1 MRIAILYNND
11 IYSNEALN
19 HLLPS
24 LVDHDVGL
32 FFSQRVGPIKDRD
45 HRLLRLGFM
54 EQTLFTDLL
63 FPLMEEH
70 GLLAERFTF
79 RQLAERFC
87 EVIRPLTNINSPEES
102 ALLAAFAPDLI
113 ISIRFGQ
120 ILRRGVLKLPT
131 VGTLN
136 LHSGLL
142 PAYKGVMA
150 SFWSLLH
157 RADHLGMTLHWIDSE
172 SIDDGPIIATTRQ
185 PVSVTRSYFRQ
196 TLSLYPDG
204 VAILVAAINEIV
216 GGSMPESQPGTGRGA
231 YFSFPDAKALDRFES
246 AAGVLVAESDM
257 LPLMEGLLIQQLP
270 VNPANLQRPI

>member
-19 HLLPS
+19 HLLPG

-32 FFSQRVGPIKDRD
+32 FFSQRVGPAKDRD

-63 FPLMEEH
+63 FPLADQH
-70 GLLAERFTF
+70 GLVGERFTF
-79 RQLAERFC
+79 RQLADRFS
-87 EVIRPLTNINSPEES
+87 EVIRPLKNINAQEER
-102 ALLAAFAPDLI
+102 ALLSAFAPDLM

-120 ILRRGVLKLPT
+120 ILQRPVLELPT

-136 LHSGLL
+136 LHSGLM
-142 PAYKGVMA
+142 PAYRGVMA
-150 SFWSLLH
+150 SFWSLLNH
-157 RADHLGMTLHWIDSE
+157 ADHLGMSLHWIDSE
-172 SIDDGPIIATTRQ
+172 KIDDGPIIATTRQ
-185 PVSVTRSYFRQ
+185 PVSGAHSYFRQ

-204 VAILVAAINEIV
+204 VATLINAVNEIAD
-216 GGSMPESQPGTGRGA
+216 GSLPESQPGVGQRA
-231 YFSFPDAKALDRFES
+231 YFSFPNSVALDRFES
-246 AAGVLVAESDM
+246 AGGVLVVESDM
-257 LPLMEGLLIQQLP
+257 LPLMEGLLIKQLP